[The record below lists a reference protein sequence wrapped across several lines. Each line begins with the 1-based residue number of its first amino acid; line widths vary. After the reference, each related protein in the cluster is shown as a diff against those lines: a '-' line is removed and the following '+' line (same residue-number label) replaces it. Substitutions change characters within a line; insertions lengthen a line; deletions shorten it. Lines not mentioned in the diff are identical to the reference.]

1 MHVIVATDGSPQS
14 LAAAR
19 HLKSFADPGKIT
31 AVSVVAVIRPLA
43 SVAFADEIS
52 AAEQHDA
59 GPGTL
64 SFREAAQGAVD
75 AVAAV
80 FDDWG
85 PKVNKRIRSGS
96 PAAEIIKAAQQY
108 DAGLVVVAAGGRG
121 ITDVIL
127 IGSTAQRVQ
136 HYAPCPVLVVR
147 PAPRPKKA
155 ARKKT

>member
-1 MHVIVATDGSPQS
+1 MQVVVATDGSPQS
-14 LAAAR
+14 LAAAH
-19 HLKSFADPGKIT
+19 HLMSFADPGKIT
-31 AVSVVAVIRPLA
+31 VITVVAVIRPLA

-52 AAEQHDA
+52 ESQQRRA
-59 GPGTL
+59 GEWTG

-80 FDDWG
+80 FDGWG
-85 PKVNKRIRSGS
+85 PRVDKQVRSGS
-96 PAAEIIKAAQQY
+96 PAAEIIKAAEEY

-121 ITDVIL
+121 ITDAIL

-147 PAPRPKKA
+147 PPRRPHA
-155 ARKKT
+155 

>member
-1 MHVIVATDGSPQS
+1 MHVVVATDGSPQS

-19 HLKSFADPGKIT
+19 HLTSFADPTKIT
-31 AVSVVAVIRPLA
+31 GISVVAVIRPLA

-52 AAEQHDA
+52 ETEQRRA
-59 GPGTL
+59 GEWTG
-64 SFREAAQGAVD
+64 SFREAAQGAVN

-80 FDDWG
+80 FDGWG
-85 PKVNKRIRSGS
+85 PKVDTQIRSGS
-96 PAAEIIKAAQQY
+96 PAAEIIEAAQES

-121 ITDVIL
+121 ISDAFL

-147 PAPRPKKA
+147 PAPRTRNTAQPES
-155 ARKKT
+155 